1 MAISSKALKNNNQKE
16 LANEMCERIMASSS
30 YDDALSIMLE
40 YIVAVEE
47 YDYDYNDDIR
57 I

>member
-40 YIVAVEE
+40 YIDAVEE
-47 YDYDYNDDIR
+47 YDYDYNDDIM

>member
-1 MAISSKALKNNNQKE
+1 
-16 LANEMCERIMASSS
+16 MASSS

-40 YIVAVEE
+40 YIDPVEE

>member
-1 MAISSKALKNNNQKE
+1 MAISSKVLKNNNQKE
-16 LANEMCERIMASSS
+16 LAKEMCERIMASSS

-40 YIVAVEE
+40 YIDPVEE